1 MIKPLL
7 SVLTITSIMI
17 SCKPASEPATS
28 EKLTYPITAKSDQ
41 VDDYFGVKVSD
52 PYRWLENDTA
62 EDVKKWVTEENKVTF
77 GYLEKIPFR
86 NKIKERLT
94 DIFNY
99 PKYSNPFRAGEY
111 YFFSKNDGLQNQSV
125 IYYQKGLDGKPEV
138 FLDPNTMSS
147 DGTAAVSLLGF
158 SKDKKY
164 VAYAINQSG
173 SDWQTIY
180 VMEVATKKLMSD
192 KLEWVKFSG
201 ASWKNNGFY
210 YARYDAPPK
219 GKEFSQKNEYHK
231 IYYHRLG
238 DTQDKDVLVYEN
250 KDKPLRYY
258 GASVTEDERF
268 LIIYVSEGT
277 DGTEMYYKDLHSN
290 QKDFGLLFAGFQDN
304 YSVINNIG
312 DKLLVQTD
320 AGAPNQRVI
329 LVDPKN
335 PKKENW
341 KDVIP
346 EKPELL
352 ESAATGGGKLF
363 VSYLKDVTTHVYQY
377 SLEGNLEHEIALPA
391 LGTAFGFSGDKE
403 DALIFYTFTS
413 FTYPPTIYKYD
424 IASGKSDIWQK
435 SDVKF
440 NPEEYE
446 TKQVFY
452 NSKDGTKV
460 PMFLVYKKGIKLDGN
475 NPTLLYGYGGFNI
488 SLTPS
493 FSTSRLILLENGGI
507 FVMAN
512 IRGGGEYGE
521 KWHNEGK
528 LLKKQNVFDD
538 FIAAAEYLIKE
549 KYTSSSKL
557 AIQGGSNGG
566 LLVGACMLQRP
577 DLYRVAFP
585 AVGVMDMLRYH
596 KFTVGWGWAV
606 EYGSSDSLENFKNLY
621 AYSPLHNI
629 KEGVEYP
636 ATMVTTADHDDRVVP
651 AHSFKFIATLQER
664 YKGNRP
670 QVIRIDVKA
679 GHGAGKPT
687 SKIIEEQADIWSF
700 MFYNMGITPIY
711 K

>member
-62 EDVKKWVTEENKVTF
+62 EDVKKWVIEENKVTF

-277 DGTEMYYKDLHSN
+277 DGTEMYYKDLQSN

-377 SLEGNLEHEIALPA
+377 SLEGNPEHEIALPA

-440 NPEEYE
+440 NPDEYQ

-507 FVMAN
+507 FAMAN

-538 FIAAAEYLIKE
+538 FIAASEYLIKE
-549 KYTSSSKL
+549 KYTSSAKL

-670 QVIRIDVKA
+670 QLIRIDVKA

>member
-277 DGTEMYYKDLHSN
+277 DGTEMYYKDLQSN

-512 IRGGGEYGE
+512 IRGGREYGE

>member
-7 SVLTITSIMI
+7 SVLAITSIII
-17 SCKPASEPATS
+17 SCKPATETATS
-28 EKLTYPITAKSDQ
+28 EKLTYPVTAKSDQ
-41 VDDYFGVKVSD
+41 IDDYFGVKVSD

-192 KLEWVKFSG
+192 KLDWVKFSG
-201 ASWKNNGFY
+201 ASWKDNGFY

-250 KDKPLRYY
+250 KNKPLRYY

-277 DGTEMYYKDLHSN
+277 DGTEMYYKDLQSN
-290 QKDFGLLFAGFQDN
+290 QKDFGLLFAGFEDN

-320 AGAPNQRVI
+320 AGAPNQRVV

-391 LGTAFGFSGDKE
+391 LGSAFGFSGDK
-403 DALIFYTFTS
+403 DDVLIFYTFTS
-413 FTYPPTIYKYD
+413 FTYPPTIYKYN

-440 NPEEYE
+440 NPDEYE

-493 FSTSRLILLENGGI
+493 FSTSRLILLENGGV
-507 FVMAN
+507 FALAN

-521 KWHNEGK
+521 KWHEAGK

-670 QVIRIDVKA
+670 QLIRIDVKA

>member
-28 EKLTYPITAKSDQ
+28 EKFTYPITAKSDQ

-277 DGTEMYYKDLHSN
+277 DGTEMYYKDLQSN

-670 QVIRIDVKA
+670 QLIRIDVKA